1 MIRNQVFPL
10 LSKQIVAFGVSW
22 GAKGCRINQKTWF
35 LEYSHNFDF
44 RSKLQM
50 KSIDEQMAVLMQG
63 VEFGDEQ
70 IKETMEAE
78 LRERLAEGRPLRV
91 YCGYDPTAPDIH
103 MGHTVT
109 MRKLRQFQ
117 ELGHEVTFLIGNF
130 TGLIGDPSDRDSV
143 RRQQTAE
150 EVMEKAKTYTDQA
163 FKILDREKT
172 LIRYN
177 ADWLAKLTF
186 EDVLEL
192 ASHFT
197 VQQFLARDR
206 FAQRYE
212 RGDPIWVHEFMYALM
227 QGYDA
232 VAMNTDAQVGGTD
245 QLFNLMAGRKL
256 QEAFGQK
263 PQIALTTPILVGTDG
278 HLRMSQ
284 TTGNYIG
291 INEPPEEMYGK
302 VMSIPDHAM
311 LDYYIL
317 VTRFGPDEVAAVERD
332 LAAGS
337 LHPMEAKMQL
347 AREIVSIF
355 HSDEAAAQAE
365 AHFKKVFQKHEL
377 PSEMPTYHPSVPE
390 MNIVDLLAT
399 TDLTK
404 SKSEARRLIQQ
415 GGVRLDGEK
424 VGSIEFMV
432 SVKDG
437 MILQVGKRRFV
448 RLIRDE

>member
-1 MIRNQVFPL
+1 
-10 LSKQIVAFGVSW
+10 
-22 GAKGCRINQKTWF
+22 
-35 LEYSHNFDF
+35 
-44 RSKLQM
+44 M
-50 KSIDEQMAVLMQG
+50 KSIDEQMAILMQG
-63 VEFGDEQ
+63 VDFGDEQ

-78 LRERLAEGRPLRV
+78 LRERLVEGRPLRV

-103 MGHTVT
+103 LGHTVT

-163 FKILDREKT
+163 FKILDRGKA
-172 LIRYN
+172 LVRYN

-206 FAQRYE
+206 FAQRYG

-232 VAMNTDAQVGGTD
+232 VAMNTDVQVGGTD

-256 QEAFGQK
+256 QEAFGQR

-291 INEPPEEMYGK
+291 IDEPPEEMYGK

-311 LDYYIL
+311 LDYYTL
-317 VTRFGPDEVAAVERD
+317 VTRFSPDEVAAVERG
-332 LAAGS
+332 LADGS
-337 LHPMEAKMQL
+337 LHPMEAKRQL
-347 AREIVSIF
+347 AREIVSVF
-355 HSDEAAAQAE
+355 YSDEGATQAE
-365 AHFKKVFQKHEL
+365 AHFKKVFQQREL
-377 PSEMPTYHPSVPE
+377 PSEMPTHRPSVSE
-390 MNIVDLLAT
+390 LNIVDLLVA
-399 TDLTK
+399 TDLAK

-415 GGVRLDGEK
+415 GGVKLDGEK
-424 VGSIEFMV
+424 VGSIELMV
-432 SVKDG
+432 SIKDG
-437 MILQVGKRRFV
+437 MIVQVGKRRFA